1 MCVSQKKKK
10 KEYGIEGLCGSKKE
24 KEHVTHV
31 PFFFGCHIP
40 LYAAIV
46 AYKYAAKPFPRK
58 NVPTSYI
65 LSIKLTIIETNQTK
79 P

>member
-1 MCVSQKKKK
+1 MWQPKKKK
-10 KEYGIEGLCGSKKE
+10 GTWHTGVCGSKKE

-31 PFFFGCHIP
+31 PFFFFFGCHIP

-58 NVPTSYI
+58 KYTNFLY
-65 LSIKLTIIETNQTK
+65 SINKTNHD
-79 P
+79 

>member
-1 MCVSQKKKK
+1 MAAKKKRNMSHMF
-10 KEYGIEGLCGSKKE
+10 L
-24 KEHVTHV
+24 
-31 PFFFGCHIP
+31 FFFGCHIP